1 MFSDLLRKASY
12 DVFNLLFGWLKRWNE
27 RRIKTSLLWEYEEL
41 LKRKAELRKSLED
54 DASHLE
60 EFINLIAE
68 LLGNGFE
75 QRFEGKSTES
85 LVSSFDVTKLS
96 KYEDIRKKALEYEK
110 VVFRCFVVRQKLKL
124 YDIDGRLRESKS

>member
-1 MFSDLLRKASY
+1 MSYDLLSKASNL
-12 DVFNLLFGWLKRWNE
+12 VTNLLFGWLKRWNE

-60 EFINLIAE
+60 ELIDLIAE
-68 LLGNGFE
+68 LLGSGFE
-75 QRFEGKSTES
+75 QRFEGKSAES
-85 LVSSFDVTKLS
+85 LANSFDVTKLS

-124 YDIDGRLRESKS
+124 YDIDGRLRESES

>member
-1 MFSDLLRKASY
+1 MSSDLLSKASS

-60 EFINLIAE
+60 ELINLISE
-68 LLGNGFE
+68 LLGSGFE
-75 QRFEGKSTES
+75 KRFEGKSAES
-85 LVSSFDVTKLS
+85 LASSFDVSKLS
-96 KYEDIRKKALEYEK
+96 KYEDIKKKALEYEK

-124 YDIDGRLRESKS
+124 YDIDGRLRESES

>member
-1 MFSDLLRKASY
+1 MSYDLLSKASY
-12 DVFNLLFGWLKRWNE
+12 DVSNLLFGWLKRWNE

-60 EFINLIAE
+60 ELAE
-68 LLGNGFE
+68 LISKLLGSGFE
-75 QRFEGKSTES
+75 QRFEGKSAES
-85 LVSSFDVTKLS
+85 LASSFDVSKLS
-96 KYEDIRKKALEYEK
+96 KYEEIKKKALEYEK

-124 YDIDGRLRESKS
+124 YDIDGRLREAES